1 MKFFLEKR
9 IVLENV
15 INEINLINI
24 DDKITYLKR
33 NDGILAKGYLDLTCQ
48 YSSIGVLKIF
58 NDKVEIN
65 KLILYE
71 NIDSNEINISME
83 DFDYFIKDNV
93 IIFSFK
99 MNIEGYKEVEKTF
112 QSDIEEKMEI
122 VSNLDVNYDDI
133 KSIINNDEDIILI
146 ENNIDNNELDN
157 KCLDINNEG
166 DSIDFNIN
174 GNLSEN
180 NKKESFFNSIFKKE
194 KKVKLYKYRVILEND
209 SYEEIAKE
217 YNINLY
223 KLKEINNNINLK
235 LGNII
240 KIPCKK

>member
-9 IVLENV
+9 IILENV

-58 NDKVEIN
+58 HDKVEIN

-133 KSIINNDEDIILI
+133 KSLINNDEDIILI

-166 DSIDFNIN
+166 ESIDFNIN